1 MKVEKLVA
9 EPFQLE
15 GFTAEEVFGVVRDL
29 FNDPDATWGQE
40 VIYHVDGNILGEAL
54 ADPEGYGLEE
64 RTEKAVEALR
74 QEVEKAGGA
83 IDLIFGG

>member
-1 MKVEKLVA
+1 MKVEKLVT

-15 GFTAEEVFGVVRDL
+15 GFTTDEVFAVVRDL

-54 ADPEGYGLEE
+54 ADPEGYGLDTKG
-64 RTEKAVEALR
+64 RKVTEALR

>member
-1 MKVEKLVA
+1 MKVEKLVG

-15 GFTAEEVFGVVRDL
+15 GFTAEETFEAVRGL
-29 FNDPDATWGQE
+29 FNDPDGSWGSE
-40 VIYHVDGNILGEAL
+40 SIYHVDGDILAEAL
-54 ADPEGYGLEE
+54 ADPEGYGLDTKG
-64 RTEKAVEALR
+64 RKVTEALR

>member
-15 GFTAEEVFGVVRDL
+15 GFTADEVFGVVRDL
-29 FNDPDATWGQE
+29 FNDPDGTWGVE
-40 VIYHVDGNILGEAL
+40 PIYHVDEGILGEAL
-54 ADPEGYGLEE
+54 GDPEGYGLEE
-64 RTEKAVEALR
+64 RTEKLVEALR
-74 QEVEKAGGA
+74 QDVEKAGGA